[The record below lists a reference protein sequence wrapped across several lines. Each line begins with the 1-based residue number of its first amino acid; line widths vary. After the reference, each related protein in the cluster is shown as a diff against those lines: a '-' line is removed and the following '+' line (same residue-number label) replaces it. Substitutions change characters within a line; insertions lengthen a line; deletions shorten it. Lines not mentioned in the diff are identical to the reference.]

1 MRFGGRVG
9 LQHFQRGE
17 QLKCRAATYFLGV
30 LLILVLSCSSNEDE
44 LSPPGSITSS
54 TIGEVCEAIREGFEE
69 SPLASFMAIGDCEEQ
84 TTPSGGRSLWVEM
97 SDLSLA
103 YPDFRV
109 DELEEA
115 MVDAAVINTAYGLRV
130 TKTSPLEFEQLFYSF
145 RDSRG
150 SYFEINPSD
159 MTAFVPESDISQTE
173 WNETIER
180 EIKYLYPKVA
190 VQTTK

>member
-1 MRFGGRVG
+1 MRLGSPVG
-9 LQHFQRGE
+9 LRHLERQE
-17 QLKCRAATYFLGV
+17 ELKRHRTVCFLGV
-30 LLILVLSCSSNEDE
+30 LSILVLSCSSNEDE
-44 LSPPGSITSS
+44 LSPPISITSS

-69 SPLASFMAIGDCEEQ
+69 SPLASIMAIGDCEEQ

-103 YPDFRV
+103 FPDFPLE
-109 DELEEA
+109 ELEEV

-159 MTAFVPESDISQTE
+159 MIVFIPESDISQTE